1 MSCVLSCLWEVSNFS
16 TWWLW
21 AMTQPRSILGRG
33 GLGIF
38 KTFEVKNSI
47 FLDLTRFPLEIEMIL
62 ILTFFEIE
70 RFFESWS
77 QFLSS
82 SSSAY
87 LIYFAHGCLE
97 QPRHKNCF
105 SCTNSQGKSCCFCS
119 TWKSLAILLLKLV
132 CFLIMCSFHPVR
144 IFRSGSDL
152 WTWRCTTPLPAC
164 WSSSLPWWPSRW
176 QLTQTGSSEFFE
188 EIKIWRTLRNK
199 NWVVLRDE

>member
-1 MSCVLSCLWEVSNFS
+1 
-16 TWWLW
+16 
-21 AMTQPRSILGRG
+21 MTQPRSILGRG

-47 FLDLTRFPLEIEMIL
+47 FLYLTRCPLEIEMIL
-62 ILTFFEIE
+62 ILTFF
-70 RFFESWS
+70 RSR
-77 QFLSS
+77 SS
-82 SSSAY
+82 SNPDPNFYRVQVVPTWFISPMAAWNNHAIKIVFPV
-87 LIYFAHGCLE
+87 LI
-97 QPRHKNCF
+97 P
-105 SCTNSQGKSCCFCS
+105 CFCS

-144 IFRSGSDL
+144 IFRNGSDL

-188 EIKIWRTLRNK
+188 EIKIWRTLRIELFYVTSSQCSK
-199 NWVVLRDE
+199 RFTGLFLQVCF